1 MKSPHPALF
10 PLDRVDAGA
19 VVVVRELRGGS
30 EIGARLAAMGLTV
43 GAPLQV
49 LQNGRRGPLLVVAR
63 ETRIALGRGEAA
75 KILVEPA
82 PR

>member
-1 MKSPHPALF
+1 MRTPHATLH
-10 PLDRVDAGA
+10 PLDRVAAGA
-19 VVVVRELRGGS
+19 VAVVRELRGGS
-30 EIGARLAAMGLTV
+30 ELAARLAPMGLTV

-49 LQNGRRGPLLVVAR
+49 LQNRRRGPLLVVVR
-63 ETRIALGRGEAA
+63 DTRIALGRGEAA